1 MGIKIFPLKHKKER
15 LCNAQIQ
22 PNINSIPNNPDLM
35 TTSKN
40 YLNMEFAHIQ
50 NHGWNKRMTKKEN

>member
-1 MGIKIFPLKHKKER
+1 
-15 LCNAQIQ
+15 
-22 PNINSIPNNPDLM
+22 M

-50 NHGWNKRMTKKEN
+50 KDGWNKPMTKKENRLLRK